1 MRQSGWLPL
10 LLGLGL
16 GLAGGLFY
24 SWIVNPVEY
33 VETAR
38 GSLRED
44 FKADYLALIA
54 AAYASR
60 GDLVRARA
68 RLALFEELNPAGEL
82 AALAQRRQAS
92 GHPLSEA
99 QGLAKLAAALQGAP
113 AAAPTGVPSA
123 STTPA
128 PPPSTP
134 PPTPT
139 HAPPA
144 PRAPPNAGAQRPP
157 RCALPAGGARARVRP
172 AAGGTAHSGA
182 GERCGRR
189 AGVGGRSAGD
199 LGRGAGSILY
209 RPETGARAGLRRLQ
223 HDRSSD
229 LLTAAQCDRRTHHR
243 AIDLRVYRRAGRRL
257 SGILAAAVRA
267 ARPLR
272 RIGLPS
278 PAASP

>member
-33 VETAR
+33 VETAP

-54 AAYASR
+54 AAYASH

-99 QGLAKLAAALQGAP
+99 EALAELAAALQGAP
-113 AAAPTGVPSA
+113 TPGPTEVLSA
-123 STTPA
+123 SATPA
-128 PPPSTP
+128 PPS
-134 PPTPT
+134 PTPT
-139 HAPPA
+139 PTRT
-144 PRAPPNAGAQRPP
+144 RAPSATPGAPFRLAE
-157 RCALPAGGARARVRP
+157 RERVCDP
-172 AAGGTAHSGA
+172 LLAEPLIQVQVSDAAGGPVSGA
-182 GERCGRR
+182 EVLVIWDEGQDRFFTGLKPELGLGYADFSMAQGVTYSLQLSATGEPITGLATFECSEEEGE
-189 AGVGGRSAGD
+189 SY
-199 LGRGAGSILY
+199 LGSWL
-209 RPETGARAGLRRLQ
+209 LQ
-223 HDRSSD
+223 FE
-229 LLTAAQCDRRTHHR
+229 QP
-243 AIDLRVYRRAGRRL
+243 G
-257 SGILAAAVRA
+257 
-267 ARPLR
+267 P
-272 RIGLPS
+272 
-278 PAASP
+278 

>member
-33 VETAR
+33 VETAP

-92 GHPLSEA
+92 GHPQTEVRA
-99 QGLAKLAAALQGAP
+99 LAELAAALQGAP
-113 AAAPTGVPSA
+113 TPGSTEVLSA
-123 STTPA
+123 SATPA
-128 PPPSTP
+128 PPS
-134 PPTPT
+134 PTPT
-139 HAPPA
+139 PTRT
-144 PRAPPNAGAQRPP
+144 RAPSATPGAPFRLAAREQVCDPLLAEPMIQVQVSDAASEPVAGAEVLVIWDEGQDRFFTGLKPELGLGY
-157 RCALPAGGARARVRP
+157 ADFSMSEGVTYSLQLS
-172 AAGGTAHSGA
+172 AADELTTGLATFECSDEQ
-182 GERCGRR
+182 GEMY
-189 AGVGGRSAGD
+189 
-199 LGRGAGSILY
+199 LGSWL
-209 RPETGARAGLRRLQ
+209 LQ
-223 HDRSSD
+223 FE
-229 LLTAAQCDRRTHHR
+229 QP
-243 AIDLRVYRRAGRRL
+243 G
-257 SGILAAAVRA
+257 
-267 ARPLR
+267 P
-272 RIGLPS
+272 
-278 PAASP
+278 

>member
-33 VETAR
+33 VETGP

-60 GDLVRARA
+60 GDLARARA

-99 QGLAKLAAALQGAP
+99 QALAELAAALQGAP
-113 AAAPTGVPSA
+113 TAAPTVAFAASA
-123 STTPA
+123 TPA
-128 PPPSTP
+128 PPR
-134 PPTPT
+134 PTPT
-139 HAPPA
+139 P
-144 PRAPPNAGAQRPP
+144 
-157 RCALPAGGARARVRP
+157 
-172 AAGGTAHSGA
+172 T
-182 GERCGRR
+182 
-189 AGVGGRSAGD
+189 
-199 LGRGAGSILY
+199 
-209 RPETGARAGLRRLQ
+209 
-223 HDRSSD
+223 
-229 LLTAAQCDRRTHHR
+229 RTR
-243 AIDLRVYRRAGRRL
+243 
-257 SGILAAAVRA
+257 
-267 ARPLR
+267 
-272 RIGLPS
+272 
-278 PAASP
+278 